1 MQLRLFYFRRELDDR
16 LIPKRLH
23 MLLLSYS
30 SWRTCAGFDKER
42 SMRNVHKK
50 RARDKQN
57 YLRNKESKRQAS
69 RNKYWKNPEK
79 QRASSRAYS
88 LTNYWK
94 NPEKKRAS
102 SHTRYW
108 EDPETKRAS
117 SHTRYWEDP
126 ETKRASS
133 HTRYLEDPETKR
145 ASSHTRY
152 WEDPETKRV
161 SSHTRYWNN
170 RTGRQSCIYHSAL
183 EQPLTHTCTYPIR
196 QQLHPWFHCQ
206 VDKCKQLTSS
216 RNPSTSTINYITSHF
231 TWGVV
236 TQQQQKN
243 NRNKSQK
250 SLPNAN
256 KHM

>member
-88 LTNYWK
+88 LTSYWK

-126 ETKRASS
+126 ETKSVLPYPLLGGPR
-133 HTRYLEDPETKR
+133 D
-145 ASSHTRY
+145 
-152 WEDPETKRV
+152 
-161 SSHTRYWNN
+161 
-170 RTGRQSCIYHSAL
+170 HSAL

-236 TQQQQKN
+236 TQQQKKH